1 MTDISHPDTTY
12 ASHTR
17 SGPLFDAKDIL
28 AGILAAAIIW
38 GPLFMGAF
46 TRS

>member
-1 MTDISHPDTTY
+1 MTDISHRDTAY
-12 ASHTR
+12 ASHSR
-17 SGPLFDAKDIL
+17 SGPLVEARDIL
-28 AGILAAAIIW
+28 AGLLAAAIIW